1 MDMLAVISCT
11 ECIMSLTPEYKH
23 YVIDYGKADTKKW
36 RGYWFIHAIGIGPSL
51 TFHAD
56 NQNLVQN

>member
-23 YVIDYGKADTKKW
+23 YVIDYGKADTKK
-36 RGYWFIHAIGIGPSL
+36 
-51 TFHAD
+51 
-56 NQNLVQN
+56 